1 MKFGPVP
8 LAEAAG
14 AVLAHSLALP
24 GRALR
29 KGRILGDDDV
39 AALGEA
45 GYESVVAAR
54 LESDDLGEDAAA
66 AAVAG
71 GLAGEGLILAP
82 PSTGRANIFSGVDGV
97 LRVDAAAIAAVN
109 AIDEAVTV
117 ATLPDYARI
126 ARGQMVATVKI
137 IPFGA
142 PRAVVEAVRTALTGG
157 RVLKAHPFRLSS
169 AALILTSTP
178 GMRARLL
185 DKGSEALRTRLASMG
200 AVHVAERRVAHEPEA
215 VARAIAADDVDL
227 TLILGAS
234 ATSDRRDVGPAA
246 VVAAGGRVTRLG
258 MPVDP
263 GNLLFIG
270 EVGRR
275 VVIGLPGSA
284 RSLRLSGVDWVIER
298 VACGIRVGSAEV
310 AAMGVGGLLKEIPS
324 RPEPRAGGARAP
336 RKPVVMGALLAAGAS
351 RRMGGRNKL
360 LEMIGDEPLLRRAA
374 RALLASRVDEAIVI
388 LPPGSP
394 ALHAALE
401 GLSVRVVENRVA
413 AEGMASSIRAA
424 IAAAPPGVDAVILA
438 LADMPEVGPAHLDAL
453 IDAFDPGSDRAICRA
468 VAEDGAPGHPVLFGR
483 RFFEALTHLEGD
495 QGARSIIAE
504 NAGFLVEVPTPGMGA
519 SVDLD
524 TPEAW
529 DKWRRGLP
537 KA

>member
-14 AVLAHSLALP
+14 AILAHSLALP

-29 KGRILGDDDV
+29 KGRVLGEDDV

-45 GYESVVAAR
+45 GYVSVVAAR
-54 LESDDLGEDAAA
+54 LEADDLGEDAAA
-66 AAVAG
+66 AAVAA
-71 GLAGEGLILAP
+71 GLAGEGLALAP
-82 PSTGRANIFSGVDGV
+82 PSTGRANVVSGVDGV

-142 PRAVVEAVRTALTGG
+142 PRAVVEAVRIALTGG
-157 RVLKAHPFRLSS
+157 RVLNAHPFRLSS

-178 GMRARLL
+178 GMRTRLL
-185 DKGSEALRTRLASMG
+185 DKGSEALRARLAAMG
-200 AVHVAERRVAHEPEA
+200 VSRVTERRVAHETDA
-215 VARAIAADDVDL
+215 VARAITADDVDL

-246 VVAAGGRVTRLG
+246 VAAAGGRVTRLG

-284 RSLRLSGVDWVIER
+284 RSPKLSGVDWVIER
-298 VACGIRVGSAEV
+298 VACGLHVGSAEI

-336 RKPVVMGALLAAGAS
+336 RKPVIAGALLAAGAS
-351 RRMGGRNKL
+351 RRMGGRDKL
-360 LEMIGDEPLLRRAA
+360 LEPVGDEPMLRHAA
-374 RALLASRVDEAIVI
+374 RALLGSRVDEAMVV
-388 LPPGSP
+388 LPPDCG
-394 ALHAALE
+394 ARRATLE
-401 GLSVRVVENRVA
+401 GLSIRIVENRVA

-424 IAAAPPGVDAVILA
+424 IAALPSGVDAVILA
-438 LADMPEVGPAHLDAL
+438 LADMPEIGPAHLDAL

-468 VAEDGAPGHPVLFGR
+468 VAEDGSPGHPVLFGR
-483 RFFEALTHLEGD
+483 RFFEALAHLDGD
-495 QGARSIIAE
+495 RGARAILAE
-504 NAGFLVEVPTPGMGA
+504 NAGFLVEVPTSGMGA
-519 SVDLD
+519 SIDLD

-529 DKWRRGLP
+529 EKWRRRLP